1 MHNPHESKTDL
12 GAPLDGAVMVLL
24 VDDQAMI
31 GEAVRRS
38 LASEAG
44 IDFHFCSDPQQAVA
58 VANQI
63 KPTVILQ
70 DLVMPGVDGLTLLA
84 AYRGNPATRD
94 IPIIVLST
102 KEEPTVKSAAFA
114 AGANDYLVKLPDAIE
129 LVARIRYHSRSYI
142 ALQQRDEAYRALRE
156 SQQQLLETN
165 LVLQRLMNSDGLTG
179 LSNRRHFDE
188 YLEMEWRR
196 SLREQSQLSLLM
208 IDVDYF
214 KSYNDTFGHV
224 AGDEALRQV
233 AEAPRGLFCPR
244 SRAAR
249 SMALGGNLWRLGL
262 PRLARQQV
270 AQALRIQRPAEQ
282 ESLQFVA
289 LLVAQDMHL
298 PFGLHPLGGDP
309 QVQGVAEIDDGLH
322 DRTVAPGLLH
332 AGDEALVDLDAVEG
346 IGAQVAERGI
356 AGTEVVHVEA
366 DAQFLEGR
374 HGPQRAVDIVEHD
387 VLGHLQL

>member
-214 KSYNDTFGHV
+214 KSYNDTFGQV
-224 AGDEALRQV
+224 AGAIRE
-233 AEAPRGLFCPR
+233 GCSR
-244 SRAAR
+244 SSDLAAR
-249 SMALGGNLWRLGL
+249 YGGEEFAMVLPGTSPGGARL
-262 PRLARQQV
+262 LAEKVRRTV
-270 AQALRIQRPAEQ
+270 
-282 ESLQFVA
+282 ESLQISHDQPRPGSYLTVSIGVSTLVPGGGGQTFRVLIEMADQA
-289 LLVAQDMHL
+289 LYQAKNNGRNQV
-298 PFGLHPLGGDP
+298 GLMEQPVP
-309 QVQGVAEIDDGLH
+309 P
-322 DRTVAPGLLH
+322 AP
-332 AGDEALVDLDAVEG
+332 AG
-346 IGAQVAERGI
+346 
-356 AGTEVVHVEA
+356 
-366 DAQFLEGR
+366 
-374 HGPQRAVDIVEHD
+374 
-387 VLGHLQL
+387 